1 MLGRGVARTKGPKA
15 VVIAIRAS
23 AEVTGY
29 LDDLAKGGLYGK
41 SRATV
46 TTNLVLQGIR
56 DAIRDRLM
64 ERPSVTQP
72 RPIVNRPDGDKGE
85 TTRRRRPAPRR

>member
-1 MLGRGVARTKGPKA
+1 V

-29 LDDLAKGGLYGK
+29 LDALAKGGLYGK

-64 ERPSVTQP
+64 D
-72 RPIVNRPDGDKGE
+72 RPDA
-85 TTRRRRPAPRR
+85 TPAPRRITERPARDGGKVTPRRAGRGRR